1 MCALYNAHMQQTFV
15 FLIRLLPLPIL
26 HLTAWPLGWLLYF
39 TRNKQRHIAEV
50 NLQLCFPEW
59 STAKR
64 QRRVR
69 RSLVETIKVF
79 FESIKLWSAQST
91 NILRLVR
98 NVSGEQ
104 LISDAMK
111 SNKGV
116 LLITPHL
123 GNWEVINLYCS
134 SKYPITSMYRTQK
147 SEFMDRMMRK
157 GREQFGAI
165 LVPATQQGIRPQL
178 EALKNNE
185 LVMILPD
192 QNPSKGTNMFVPF
205 FNILTNTP
213 VLPVRL
219 AQKTGAT
226 IILAYAERLSWGRG
240 FNIYFETVSDEL
252 HNEDLEQ
259 AATAMNMELEDLIKQ
274 KPKQYW
280 WGYSRFRHR
289 PKGEAKL
296 YKKD

>member
-1 MCALYNAHMQQTFV
+1 MWYMRHLFV
-15 FLIRLLPLPIL
+15 SIIQYLPLPLL
-26 HLTAWPLGWLLYF
+26 HLLAWPFGWLLYF
-39 TRNKQRHIAEV
+39 THNKQRHIAEV
-50 NLQLCFPEW
+50 NLQLCFPSW
-59 STAKR
+59 SAIKR

-69 RSLVETIKVF
+69 CSLVETIKVF
-79 FESIKLWSAQST
+79 FESIKLWNARSKK
-91 NILRLVR
+91 ILKLVKR
-98 NVSGEQ
+98 VNGEQ
-104 LISDAMK
+104 LLANALGK
-111 SNKGV
+111 NNGV

-123 GNWEVINLYCS
+123 GNWEIINLYCS

-147 SEFMDRMMRK
+147 SEFMDQLMRQ
-157 GREQFGAI
+157 GREQFGAT

-178 EALKNNE
+178 QALKNNE

-205 FNILTNTP
+205 FGVSTNTP

-219 AQKTGAT
+219 AQKTGAS
-226 IILAYAERLSWGRG
+226 IILAYAERLKFGRG
-240 FNIYFETVSDEL
+240 FNIYFESVSNEL
-252 HNEDLEQ
+252 YNEDLEQ
-259 AATAMNMELEDLIKQ
+259 ATAAMNKELEDLIKV

-280 WGYSRFRHR
+280 WGYSRFRQR

>member
-1 MCALYNAHMQQTFV
+1 MQQTFV
-15 FLIRLLPLPIL
+15 SFIRLLPLPLL
-26 HLTAWPLGWLLYF
+26 HLVAWPFGWLLYF

-50 NLQLCFPEW
+50 NLQLCFPSW
-59 STAKR
+59 TKTKR
-64 QRRVR
+64 QSHVR

-79 FESIKLWSAQST
+79 FESVKLWSAQST
-91 NILRLVR
+91 SILRLVKG
-98 NVSGEQ
+98 VDGEQ
-104 LISDAMK
+104 LITEALNNK
-111 SNKGV
+111 KGV

-123 GNWEVINLYCS
+123 GNWEIINLYCS

-147 SEFMDRMMRK
+147 SEFMDQLMRK
-157 GREQFGAI
+157 GREQFGAT
-165 LVPATQQGIRPQL
+165 LVPATQKGIRPQL
-178 EALKNNE
+178 EALKTNE

-205 FNILTNTP
+205 FKVSTNTP

-240 FNIYFETVSDEL
+240 FKICFESVSNEL
-252 HNEDLEQ
+252 YNEDLAK
-259 AATAMNMELEDLIKQ
+259 AATAMNLELENLIRQ
-274 KPKQYW
+274 KPEQYW
-280 WGYSRFRHR
+280 WGYSRFRQR
-289 PKGEAKL
+289 PEGEPKL